1 VDDEG
6 FVIRADV
13 NQNDILQNK
22 PSGMDAVRV
31 YSVCACAEVYA
42 CLHTVESISLRPL
55 VIMLQFNLVHL
66 YYQPF
71 DMKKLT

>member
-31 YSVCACAEVYA
+31 YSVCVCVCRSVCVFTYSGVHKFETTSNNA
-42 CLHTVESISLRPL
+42 SI
-55 VIMLQFNLVHL
+55 QFSTFILSAV
-66 YYQPF
+66 
-71 DMKKLT
+71 

>member
-31 YSVCACAEVYA
+31 YSVCVCVQKCMRVYIQW
-42 CLHTVESISLRPL
+42 SP
-55 VIMLQFNLVHL
+55 
-66 YYQPF
+66 
-71 DMKKLT
+71 